1 MSYMSS
7 LQSAMCPHT
16 SDAELAQSLAQL
28 WPHRWHESNCLL
40 NILCHAGLH
49 RWMKLDLSAFVPD
62 REVRFCFWCEKVK
75 LDGVI
80 YGDRAPRNTRFL
92 D

>member
-16 SDAELAQSLAQL
+16 SDAELAESLAQL

-40 NILCHAGLH
+40 NILCRFGLH
-49 RWMKLDLSAFVPD
+49 RWMPLDLSAFLPD

-80 YGDRAPRNTRFL
+80 YGDHSVA

>member
-7 LQSAMCPHT
+7 LQSVMRPHT
-16 SDAELAQSLAQL
+16 SDTELARSLANL

-40 NILCHAGLH
+40 NILCYVGLH

-62 REVRFCFWCEKVK
+62 REVKFCFWCEKVK

-80 YGDRAPRNTRFL
+80 YDDGHR
-92 D
+92 

>member
-7 LQSAMCPHT
+7 LQAVICPHA

-40 NILCHAGLH
+40 NICCYFGLH
-49 RWMKLDLSAFVPD
+49 R
-62 REVRFCFWCEKVK
+62 
-75 LDGVI
+75 
-80 YGDRAPRNTRFL
+80 
-92 D
+92 

>member
-7 LQSAMCPHT
+7 LQSVMKPQV

-28 WPHRWHESNCLL
+28 WPHRWHESNTLL
-40 NILCHAGLH
+40 NILCSVGLH
-49 RWMKLDLSAFVPD
+49 RWMQLDLSAFVPD
-62 REVRFCFWCEKVK
+62 REVKFCFWCEKVK

-80 YGDRAPRNTRFL
+80 YGDGQR
-92 D
+92 

>member
-7 LQSAMCPHT
+7 LQSVMRPHT

-40 NILCHAGLH
+40 NILCWFGLH
-49 RWMKLDLSAFVPD
+49 RWMQVDLSGFLPE
-62 REVRFCFWCEKVK
+62 REVRLCFWCEKVK
-75 LDGVI
+75 LDGVVHT
-80 YGDRAPRNTRFL
+80 D
-92 D
+92 

>member
-7 LQSAMCPHT
+7 LRLVMRPHT
-16 SDAELAQSLAQL
+16 SDAELAQSLANL

-40 NILCHAGLH
+40 NILCSVGLH
-49 RWMKLDLSAFVPD
+49 RWMQLDLSAFVPD

-75 LDGVI
+75 LDGEI
-80 YGDRAPRNTRFL
+80 YGDRSVAE
-92 D
+92 

>member
-1 MSYMSS
+1 MSYKLL
-7 LQSAMCPHT
+7 LQSLMRPDT
-16 SDAELAQSLAQL
+16 SDVELAQSLANL

-40 NILCHAGLH
+40 NILCHVGLH
-49 RWMKLDLSAFVPD
+49 RWMKLDLNAFLPD

-80 YGDRAPRNTRFL
+80 YGDGHR
-92 D
+92 

>member
-1 MSYMSS
+1 MSYRSF
-7 LQSAMCPHT
+7 LQSGMGPHS
-16 SDAELAQSLAQL
+16 SDAEFAQSLAKL

-40 NILCHAGLH
+40 NILCYFGLH
-49 RWMKLDLSAFVPD
+49 RWRKLDLSTFVPE

-80 YGDRAPRNTRFL
+80 YGDHSVPK
-92 D
+92 